1 MGDITVHSVLQ
12 RLEELKGKGSGRT
25 KEPSK
30 SDFTRA
36 KFETKNDKR
45 DDPVRATIRWPTE
58 SLEAERKF
66 GHPAA
71 RLYPFLRKKVLT
83 PKGEGTLVQ
92 VFADRVQVNLPKE
105 EKLLAFHPRNIS
117 ILGD

>member
-1 MGDITVHSVLQ
+1 MGDITLDNVLQ
-12 RLEELKGKGSGRT
+12 RLEELEAKGSERT

-30 SDFTRA
+30 SDFDLG
-36 KFETKNDKR
+36 FEVGQG
-45 DDPVRATIRWPTE
+45 PAAIRWPTE
-58 SLEAERKF
+58 SLQAERKF

-105 EKLLAFHPRNIS
+105 EKISAFHPRDIS